1 MKTENNSLLHD
12 LVDPVKNFAEEVHS
26 DTIGDAKRFYSAQA
40 QKMKK
45 NAEAAKAEAARRRE
59 ELKRE
64 QEELKKHR
72 RTAMKSG
79 RDPLADPE
87 PRHINRIPGCRTA
100 RNPTG
105 RAFALPDFFEKNF
118 L

>member
-59 ELKRE
+59 ELRRE
-64 QEELKKHR
+64 QEEMKKHR
-72 RTAMKSG
+72 RTAMK
-79 RDPLADPE
+79 
-87 PRHINRIPGCRTA
+87 
-100 RNPTG
+100 
-105 RAFALPDFFEKNF
+105 RAALVAAGLIVIGVAILSLILNHGI
-118 L
+118 

>member
-45 NAEAAKAEAARRRE
+45 NAEAGFSIFTCKLRFCYPPWVQMTRV
-59 ELKRE
+59 
-64 QEELKKHR
+64 
-72 RTAMKSG
+72 
-79 RDPLADPE
+79 PP
-87 PRHINRIPGCRTA
+87 
-100 RNPTG
+100 
-105 RAFALPDFFEKNF
+105 
-118 L
+118 